1 VRTCQKVFQGR
12 MVLEEEEDNLVK
24 VVAGIL
30 EREKGQI
37 NKVLIVA
44 YILSA
49 PTIISIVGLE
59 LDPTSLS
66 FV

>member
-1 VRTCQKVFQGR
+1 VFQGR
-12 MVLEEEEDNLVK
+12 MVLEEEEANLVK

-44 YILSA
+44 YILSP

>member
-1 VRTCQKVFQGR
+1 

-24 VVAGIL
+24 VVAGTL

-44 YILSA
+44 YILSP

>member
-1 VRTCQKVFQGR
+1 VFQGR

-44 YILSA
+44 YILSP